1 MLGMYDGVEIPEE
14 ATQQLEQVVGMF
26 GGVEGIV
33 GWIGDVAVVVN
44 DPGEG
49 FEGGL
54 LIQPTDATKAENLF
68 LSIRGML
75 SLGGASL
82 GLAVTDEQH
91 GDATITTLDFGGAPD
106 ADEHDR
112 RVGPGRRPRV
122 RSAERT
128 HTCSCRGP

>member
-1 MLGMYDGVEIPEE
+1 MTVSTIPEE
-14 ATQQLEQVVGMF
+14 ATQQLDQVVGMF
-26 GGVEGIV
+26 GGVEGLV

-68 LSIRGML
+68 LTIRGML
-75 SLGGASL
+75 SLGGASM
-82 GLAVTDEQH
+82 GLTGHRRAAWRRNDH
-91 GDATITTLDFGGAPD
+91 DRRLRRAPD
-106 ADEHDR
+106 ADGHDR
-112 RVGPGRRPRV
+112 RVGAARRPRAC
-122 RSAERT
+122 SAART